1 VAVPS
6 RITLERS
13 PDRPAWEARVEGTL
27 VGLVWRERGG
37 YRAVREGTST
47 PLSSRFSSRGAAA
60 RALARQAGHSDLD
73 PRIIEVGTRGPSP
86 RSG

>member
-1 VAVPS
+1 MPD
-6 RITLERS
+6 RITLER
-13 PDRPAWEARVEGTL
+13 PTDRPAWEARVEGTL
-27 VGLVWRERGG
+27 VGLVWRERGA

-47 PLSSRFSSRGAAA
+47 PLSGRFTSREAAA

-73 PRIIEVGTRGPSP
+73 PRVAEVGQRGRSP